1 MKQLNVA
8 FDRLR
13 GVMPDVKTIT
23 KEEKDTKV
31 TTLRAAISYISGLQ
45 SLLAD
50 CEAGLVDPEQFKDD
64 DEEELKMETTRRVV
78 TKAKKKAN
86 KQAGAVKGVKMGAT
100 CADLGS
106 QAPGCDVRGGGGGGD
121 VKEGSRGIPVT
132 LSMKTET
139 VFTKLLG
146 DGPPRPNNPGR
157 AVELN
162 LLSLQPVPINL
173 LPSSFSPSPTSNQ
186 QSNSTL
192 LHLPPS
198 PPASLPS
205 PSLHIGRNSNL
216 GKQEAAECVG
226 REGSASSYSLP
237 PSPSDQDK
245 MEEEEEM
252 MTSMEEKME
261 MLSSLVPV
269 LEEGEEEDNEDM
281 VPSVEQLFQRSF
293 SYELRDLWGGGGE
306 LVVLEGLLDGDA
318 KGDLLVLEDIV
329 SVIGGDVAATKVV
342 A

>member
-1 MKQLNVA
+1 
-8 FDRLR
+8 
-13 GVMPDVKTIT
+13 
-23 KEEKDTKV
+23 
-31 TTLRAAISYISGLQ
+31 
-45 SLLAD
+45 
-50 CEAGLVDPEQFKDD
+50 
-64 DEEELKMETTRRVV
+64 METTRRVV

-106 QAPGCDVRGGGGGGD
+106 PAPGCDVRGGGGVD

-146 DGPPRPNNPGR
+146 EGPPRPNNPGR

-261 MLSSLVPV
+261 MLSSMVPV